1 MREDPVRM
9 IRAVRFAAKLDFEIE
24 RATREAIERHCGD
37 LAKASVPRLVEE
49 IFRTLGQ
56 SEAAHALVLM
66 EQLGLLEVLLPIL
79 SRHLSTCGSALR
91 TAATVRNLDALGG
104 AITAGG
110 GPSDSLLM
118 ALPISELAL
127 SARVKHR
134 Q

>member
-9 IRAVRFAAKLDFEIE
+9 IRAVRFAAKLDCEIE

-56 SEAAHALVLM
+56 SGAAHALVLM
-66 EQLGLLEVLLPIL
+66 EELGLLEVLLPIL
-79 SRHLSTCGSALR
+79 SKRLRTSGSAFG
-91 TAATVRNLDALGG
+91 TSATVRNLDALGR

-110 GPSDSLLM
+110 GTPLRFFLGLPFFGW
-118 ALPISELAL
+118 ALT
-127 SARVKHR
+127 
-134 Q
+134 